1 MRRARRRLDVGRL
14 DVLGL
19 VIGAV
24 LLFVGVYY
32 FLSNTLGFNLGDING
47 DAIWP
52 IIVIGIGVA
61 MLLRVWQR
69 ANGDDEVPPES

>member
-1 MRRARRRLDVGRL
+1 LDVGRL

-69 ANGDDEVPPES
+69 ANLDDEVPPES

>member
-1 MRRARRRLDVGRL
+1 VRRARRRLDVGRL